1 MNIFQKITSRI
12 VNYVGLQRKYNRLQN
27 EYDSLVEIT
36 KSELLESIIQ
46 KSNEAIQLKKLKT
59 ENKNLRE
66 KIKVLKEIIKSDK
79 ETE

>member
-36 KSELLESIIQ
+36 KSELLESIIK
-46 KSNEAIQLKKLKT
+46 KSNEAIKLKKLKT